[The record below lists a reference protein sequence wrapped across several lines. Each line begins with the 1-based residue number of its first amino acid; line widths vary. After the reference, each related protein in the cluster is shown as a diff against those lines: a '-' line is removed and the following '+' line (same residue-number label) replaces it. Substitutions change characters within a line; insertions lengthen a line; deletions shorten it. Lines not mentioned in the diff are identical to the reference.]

1 MYRETDEEETGET
14 PIKKGTARP
23 ASKMIGH
30 RILIDHRSPAPDA
43 SMLPRTTGR
52 SVRNNMAPIR
62 RREKMTYRIIATKL
76 KGTFDCHNGKL
87 LCNLNSRAPPSH
99 SFRIL

>member
-1 MYRETDEEETGET
+1 MYSETDEEITGET

-23 ASKMIGH
+23 ANKMKGH
-30 RILIDHRSPAPDA
+30 RILIDHLSPAPDA

-62 RREKMTYRIIATKL
+62 RSEKMTDRII
-76 KGTFDCHNGKL
+76 
-87 LCNLNSRAPPSH
+87 S
-99 SFRIL
+99 